1 MGKESFR
8 ASVLTLALI
17 LVPALTSCATPPP
30 TPNVVATQVA
40 QALAVGATL
49 TALAPTVTDTPLP
62 SLTPSDTV
70 TASSTPT
77 RTETRTPSRTDTPQ
91 PTDTAVPTATATAPP
106 SPAATSTLTLAPPT
120 PTPLGVPAQVLRVI
134 DGDTIEVSIDDQ
146 TYKVRYIGIDTPETV
161 HPTKAVEWMGPQATE
176 ANRRL
181 VEGQT
186 VLLEKD
192 VSETDKYGRL
202 LRYVWV
208 GELMVNAELVRLGF
222 AQVSTYP
229 PDVRYQDTFLQLQ
242 REPRDAGRGLWGE
255 QPAAAEPTTTSVP
268 TEVPPSPEPT
278 AAPERPQGEAN
289 VVIALIFYDGAV
301 PRVESDEFAEIAN
314 QGSAP
319 ANLKGWRLNADDPG
333 QDFIFPDFVLA
344 PGQSCRVYTNEHHP
358 ESGGFSF
365 GSGRAIWANK
375 GECGHL
381 FDASGREVST
391 WCY

>member
-1 MGKESFR
+1 
-8 ASVLTLALI
+8 
-17 LVPALTSCATPPP
+17 
-30 TPNVVATQVA
+30 
-40 QALAVGATL
+40 
-49 TALAPTVTDTPLP
+49 
-62 SLTPSDTV
+62 
-70 TASSTPT
+70 
-77 RTETRTPSRTDTPQ
+77 
-91 PTDTAVPTATATAPP
+91 
-106 SPAATSTLTLAPPT
+106 
-120 PTPLGVPAQVLRVI
+120 VI
-134 DGDTIEVSIDDQ
+134 DGDTIEVSLEGQ
-146 TYKVRYIGIDTPETV
+146 PYKVRYIGIDTPETV
-161 HPTKAVEWMGPQATE
+161 HPTEAVQWMGPQATE

-242 REPRDAGRGLWGE
+242 REARDAGRGLWGE

-278 AAPERPQGEAN
+278 AEQPQGEAN
-289 VVIALIFYDGAV
+289 VVIAHIFYNGVV
-301 PRVESDEFAEIAN
+301 PSVESDEFAEIAN

-358 ESGGFSF
+358 ESCGFSF

-381 FDASGREVST
+381 FDASGQEVST